1 MTKDYIKELDFI
13 LFSLIN
19 EYENINEGVNFY
31 QEEAPKST
39 KEMVTELV
47 IAKYGL
53 KEWEI
58 NVLFHHLLIDKHIIS
73 IEPLTISLGGI
84 VFEGNG
90 GYAEKLLKEQL
101 EVLRIKTLE
110 KDLKKYSYGLTLFTA
125 IVAIGTLISAVYFS
139 VETWRIFFMGK

>member
-19 EYENINEGVNFY
+19 EYENINDGVNFY

-39 KEMVTELV
+39 KEMVTEMV
-47 IAKYGL
+47 IAKYSL

-58 NVLFHHLLIDKHIIS
+58 NVLFHHLLIDKYIIS
-73 IEPLTISLGGI
+73 IEPLTISLEGI

-90 GYAEKLLKEQL
+90 GYAEKSVQEKL
-101 EVLRIKTLE
+101 ENARIKKIE
-110 KDLKKYSYGLTLFTA
+110 NDLNKYSFGLMVFTGV
-125 IVAIGTLISAVYFS
+125 VAIGTLISAIYFML
-139 VETWRIFFMGK
+139 EIWKHFT

>member
-1 MTKDYIKELDFI
+1 MTKNYIKELDFI

-39 KEMVTELV
+39 KEMVTEMV
-47 IAKYGL
+47 MAKYGL

-58 NVLFHHLLIDKHIIS
+58 NVLFHHLLIDKYIIS
-73 IEPLTISLGGI
+73 IEPLTISLEGI

-90 GYAEKLLKEQL
+90 GYAERSVQEKLESA
-101 EVLRIKTLE
+101 RIKKIE
-110 KDLKKYSYGLTLFTA
+110 SDLKKYSYGLMVFTGV
-125 IVAIGTLISAVYFS
+125 VAIGTLISAIYFIIEIWKHFS
-139 VETWRIFFMGK
+139 

>member
-19 EYENINEGVNFY
+19 EYENINDGVNFY

-39 KEMVTELV
+39 KEMVIAMV
-47 IAKYGL
+47 IAKYNL

-58 NVLFHHLLIDKHIIS
+58 NVLFHHLLIDKYIIS
-73 IEPLTISLGGI
+73 IEPLTISLEGI

-90 GYAEKLLKEQL
+90 GYAEKSVQEKL
-101 EVLRIKTLE
+101 ENARIKKIE
-110 KDLKKYSYGLTLFTA
+110 NDLNKYSFGLMVFTGV
-125 IVAIGTLISAVYFS
+125 VAIGTLISAIYF
-139 VETWRIFFMGK
+139 VLEIWKHFL

>member
-31 QEEAPKST
+31 QEEAPKTT
-39 KEMVTELV
+39 KEMVTEMV

-58 NVLFHHLLIDKHIIS
+58 NVLFHHLLIDKYIIS
-73 IEPLTISLGGI
+73 IEPLTISLEGI

-90 GYAEKLLKEQL
+90 GYAEKN
-101 EVLRIKTLE
+101 VLE
-110 KDLKKYSYGLTLFTA
+110 KLVKCPHQKN
-125 IVAIGTLISAVYFS
+125 
-139 VETWRIFFMGK
+139 

>member
-19 EYENINEGVNFY
+19 EYENINEGVNFN

-90 GYAEKLLKEQL
+90 GYAEKSVREKL
-101 EVLRIKTLE
+101 ENARIKKIE
-110 KDLKKYSYGLTLFTA
+110 NDLNKYSFGLMVFTGV
-125 IVAIGTLISAVYFS
+125 VAIGTLISAIYFIL
-139 VETWRIFFMGK
+139 EIWKHFL

>member
-1 MTKDYIKELDFI
+1 MIKNYIEELDFI
-13 LFSLIN
+13 LVSLIS
-19 EYENINEGVNFY
+19 EYQNINEGVKFY
-31 QEEAPKST
+31 QGDAPKST
-39 KEMVTELV
+39 KETVTELV
-47 IAKYGL
+47 SAKYGL

-90 GYAEKLLKEQL
+90 GYAEKLSQEQS
-101 EVLRIKTLE
+101 EALRIKTLE
-110 KDLKKYSYGLTLFTA
+110 RDLKKYSYGLTLFTA
-125 IVAIGTLISAVYFS
+125 IVAIGTLISALYFA

>member
-1 MTKDYIKELDFI
+1 MTKNYTKELDFI

-19 EYENINEGVNFY
+19 EYENINDGVSFY
-31 QEEAPKST
+31 QEEAPKTT
-39 KEMVTELV
+39 KEMVTEMV

-58 NVLFHHLLIDKHIIS
+58 NVLFHYLLIDKHIIS

-84 VFEGNG
+84 VFEENG
-90 GYAEKLLKEQL
+90 GYAAKLLQEQS
-101 EVLRIKTLE
+101 EALRIKALE
-110 KDLKKYSYGLTLFTA
+110 RDLKKYSYGLTLFTA
-125 IVAIGTLISAVYFS
+125 IVAIGTLISAFYFA

>member
-58 NVLFHHLLIDKHIIS
+58 NVLFQHLLIDKYIIS

-90 GYAEKLLKEQL
+90 GYAEKSVREKL
-101 EVLRIKTLE
+101 ENARIKKIE
-110 KDLKKYSYGLTLFTA
+110 NDLNKYSFGLMVFTGV
-125 IVAIGTLISAVYFS
+125 VAIGTLISAIYFIL
-139 VETWRIFFMGK
+139 EIWKHFL

>member
-1 MTKDYIKELDFI
+1 
-13 LFSLIN
+13 
-19 EYENINEGVNFY
+19 
-31 QEEAPKST
+31 
-39 KEMVTELV
+39 MVTELV

-90 GYAEKLLKEQL
+90 GYAEKLSKEQM

-110 KDLKKYSYGLTLFTA
+110 RDLKKYSYGLTLFTA
-125 IVAIGTLISAVYFS
+125 IVAIGTLISALYFA

>member
-39 KEMVTELV
+39 KEMVTEMV

-90 GYAEKLLKEQL
+90 GYAEKLSQEQM

-110 KDLKKYSYGLTLFTA
+110 RDLKKYSYGLTLFTA
-125 IVAIGTLISAVYFS
+125 IVAIGTLISALYFA